1 MTIQLTDQILI
12 AERDLG
18 AATTAHEG
26 RFVPNAQLTLRGLGV
41 RAIRTT
47 AKKSL
52 RLADRLDPGYRYA

>member
-1 MTIQLTDQILI
+1 MTIQLTDQILV

-26 RFVPNAQLTLRGLGV
+26 RFLPNAQLTLRGLGV

>member
-1 MTIQLTDQILI
+1 MTIQLANQILT

>member
-1 MTIQLTDQILI
+1 MTIQLTNQIMT

-18 AATTAHEG
+18 AATTSHEG
-26 RFVPNAQLTLRGLGV
+26 RFVPAAQFTLRGLGV

-47 AKKSL
+47 ATKSL

>member
-1 MTIQLTDQILI
+1 MTIQLANQILT

-18 AATTAHEG
+18 AATTTHDG
-26 RFVPNAQLTLRGLGV
+26 RFVPNAQLTLRGFGV

-47 AKKSL
+47 AKTSL

>member
-1 MTIQLTDQILI
+1 MTIQLTTQIMT

-18 AATTAHEG
+18 AATTTHDG

-47 AKKSL
+47 AKTSL
-52 RLADRLDPGYRYA
+52 RLADRLDPGYRFA